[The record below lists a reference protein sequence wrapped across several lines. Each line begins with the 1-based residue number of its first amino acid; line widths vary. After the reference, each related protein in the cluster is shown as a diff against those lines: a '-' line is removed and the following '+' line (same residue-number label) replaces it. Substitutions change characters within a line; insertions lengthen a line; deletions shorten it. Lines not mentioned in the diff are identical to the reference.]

1 MSFGADTPGGSVSG
15 IGTGGSGGVGGLGGG
30 DGGDFG
36 TGGLGNPNTDVTE
49 QILQMLGP
57 NVFQQAAGI
66 QSNAITEAGAV
77 ETDFLN
83 QAMQQIQGL
92 LGLSGGATT
101 AGGLDSALTQILGGD
116 QFGSLV
122 DERQR
127 GITGQLAAGGLTRS
141 GTAITEGAR
150 VSTDLAFDIENM
162 LAGRQS
168 EDRAFTSDITGQ
180 IAQLLAGI
188 GGTQGGAIRGAAE
201 AEASGILG
209 EKQFDF
215 QQSQA
220 NQQSSD
226 NTTAAIIT
234 GLGLAFSDPRLKENI
249 KEIGKIGPLTLV
261 EWEWKDETPDI
272 VKNCRTTGFLSTEV
286 KKHYPEH
293 VSQVCG
299 FDVIHYE
306 DLSNAIN

>member
-1 MSFGADTPGGSVSG
+1 MSFGSDTPGGSVSG

-30 DGGDFG
+30 GDFG
-36 TGGLGNPNTDVTE
+36 TSGFGAGGAGGDVE
-49 QILQMLGP
+49 EILKQMLGP

-66 QSNAITEAGAV
+66 QSSAITEAGAV
-77 ETDFLN
+77 ESDYLN
-83 QAMQQIQGL
+83 QALQQIQGL
-92 LGLSGGATT
+92 LGTSGGATT
-101 AGGLDSALTQILGGD
+101 AGGLDDALSQILGGD

-122 DERQR
+122 EERQR

-141 GTAITEGAR
+141 GAAITEGAR
-150 VSTDLAFDIENM
+150 VPTDLAFEIENM

-168 EDRAFTSDITGQ
+168 EDRQFTGDVTGQ

-188 GGTQGGAIRGAAE
+188 GGTKGGAIRGAAE

-234 GLGLAFSDPRLKENI
+234 GLALAFSDPRLKENI
-249 KEIGKIGPLTLV
+249 KELGKIGPLTLV
-261 EWEWKDETPDI
+261 EWDWKSETPEI
-272 VKNCRTTGFLSTEV
+272 VKKCRTSGFLSTDV

-306 DLSNAIN
+306 DLSHAIN

>member
-1 MSFGADTPGGSVSG
+1 MPNYDGDSSGNAAGG
-15 IGTGGSGGVGGLGGG
+15 GGYGGYGG
-30 DGGDFG
+30 DGGFG
-36 TGGLGNPNTDVTE
+36 TNTAGFSSGGAGGDINTILE
-49 QILQMLGP
+49 QILNPEEQ
-57 NVFQQAAGI
+57 NVFQQAAGL
-66 QSNAITEAGAV
+66 QSGAITEAGAV

-101 AGGLDSALTQILGGD
+101 AGGLDDALSQILGGD
-116 QFGSLV
+116 QFGTLV
-122 DERQR
+122 EERQR

-141 GTAITEGAR
+141 GAAITEGAR
-150 VSTDLAFDIENM
+150 VPTDLAFDIENM

-168 EDRAFTSDITGQ
+168 EDRAFTGDVTGQ

-209 EKQFDF
+209 EKQFEF

-220 NQQSSD
+220 NQQSQD
-226 NTTAAIIT
+226 NTMGTIIT
-234 GLGLAFSDPRLKENI
+234 GLALAFSDPRLKENI
-249 KEIGKIGPLTLV
+249 KELGKIGPLTLV
-261 EWEWKDETPDI
+261 EWDWKTEAPDI
-272 VKNCRTTGFLSTEV
+272 VKVCRTTGFLSTEV

-293 VSQVCG
+293 VSSFGG

>member
-1 MSFGADTPGGSVSG
+1 MNDAGGA
-15 IGTGGSGGVGGLGGG
+15 TGGGDAGGLGGL
-30 DGGDFG
+30 GGDA
-36 TGGLGNPNTDVTE
+36 GLGGGGDDLMAQIE
-49 QILQMLGP
+49 QVLGP
-57 NVFQQAAGI
+57 NVFRQAAGI
-66 QSNAITEAGAV
+66 QSSAITEAGAV
-77 ETDFLN
+77 ETDYLN
-83 QAMQQIQGL
+83 QALQQIQGL
-92 LGLSGGATT
+92 LGTSGGASTPQD
-101 AGGLDSALTQILGGD
+101 LDMMLSQIMGGD

-141 GTAITEGAR
+141 GAAITEGAR
-150 VSTDLAFDIENM
+150 VPTDLAFEIENM
-162 LAGRQS
+162 LAGRQQQQQQ
-168 EDRAFTSDITGQ
+168 FTGDTTGQ
-180 IAQLLAGI
+180 IASLLAGI

-234 GLGLAFSDPRLKENI
+234 GLAIAFSDPRLKENI
-249 KEIGKIGPLTLV
+249 QELGKIGPLTLV
-261 EWEWKDETPDI
+261 EWDWKPETPDI
-272 VKNCRTTGFLSTEV
+272 VKKCRTTGFLSTEV
-286 KKHYPEH
+286 KRYYPEH

-306 DLSNAIN
+306 DLSHALN